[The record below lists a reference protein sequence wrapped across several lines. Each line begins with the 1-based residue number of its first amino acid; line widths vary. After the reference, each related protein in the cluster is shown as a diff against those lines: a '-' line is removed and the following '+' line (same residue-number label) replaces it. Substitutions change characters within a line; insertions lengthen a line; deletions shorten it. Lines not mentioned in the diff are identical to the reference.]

1 MLNINSMKRTQLNN
15 FLNLIFTGMM
25 LVFVAFSAL
34 AQELPPGAE
43 DQKRISSQMW
53 STLSKVSF
61 KMQESAYGEMSLPVF
76 SSEIKALDGK
86 EITLP
91 GYLVPA
97 DGLKGVFKSN
107 HFILSSLP
115 LAACFFCG
123 VGGPE
128 SVVEVYMDKPLEYT
142 TEAVKIKGK
151 LNLNFMDSYQMI
163 YILEDA
169 EFLGIS
175 E

>member
-1 MLNINSMKRTQLNN
+1 MKKRTVIN
-15 FLNLIFTGMM
+15 FYSVMLALFMVASVKNTMYSQNLP
-25 LVFVAFSAL
+25 A
-34 AQELPPGAE
+34 GAE
-43 DQKRISSQMW
+43 DQKRVSSQMW

-61 KMQESAYGEMSLPVF
+61 KMQESVYGEMSLPVF
-76 SSEIKALDGK
+76 SNEIKALDGK

-97 DGLKGVFKSN
+97 DGLKGVFRSN

-128 SVVEVYMDKPLEYT
+128 SVVEVYMDKPLKYT
-142 TEAVKIKGK
+142 TDAISIKGT
-151 LNLNFMDSYQMI
+151 LNLNSMDSYQMI

-169 EFLGIS
+169 EFLGVS

>member
-1 MLNINSMKRTQLNN
+1 MKTGVHKKFERIIKGLG
-15 FLNLIFTGMM
+15 FLLAGV
-25 LVFVAFSAL
+25 LLHGSAF
-34 AQELPPGAE
+34 AQTIPPGAE

-61 KMQESAYGEMSLPVF
+61 AMQESPYGEMSLPRF
-76 SSEIKALDGK
+76 SKEIKELEGK

-97 DGLKGVFKSN
+97 EGLKGAFESR

-128 SVVEVYMDKPLEYT
+128 SVVEVYMSEPLEYT

-151 LNLNFMDSYQMI
+151 LSLNAMDSYQMI

-169 EFLGIS
+169 RFMGIS
-175 E
+175 K